1 MFISGTGPVRCH
13 ISFKV
18 LTQISRMILQIFDVP
33 SWHYFEDMGYTCI
46 CINMKKYLVC
56 QTIDYVYADV
66 YDYEYKE
73 LSIPFWSICLSS
85 PLKYFMGVWS
95 FVIVYFQNKSLL
107 KCTSLWQ
114 LSFFILYWY
123 WFVVT
128 LTIRFLN
135 ITCFW
140 KFFSVIKKSKNMHT
154 LFQNLNREIKVRI

>member
-85 PLKYFMGVWS
+85 PLKYFMGVLS

-135 ITCFW
+135 ITYFESS
-140 KFFSVIKKSKNMHT
+140 FLLLKKVKCI
-154 LFQNLNREIKVRI
+154 LYFKILREKLQ